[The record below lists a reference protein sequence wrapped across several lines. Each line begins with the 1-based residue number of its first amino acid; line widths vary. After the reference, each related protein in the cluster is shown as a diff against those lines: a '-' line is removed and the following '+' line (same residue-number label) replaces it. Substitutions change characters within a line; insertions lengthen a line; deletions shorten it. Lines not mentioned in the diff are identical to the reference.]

1 MTENQEQIITRLKAE
16 FDRMNNV
23 TTSCGG
29 KLFNKSVFDENKN
42 LANKQRYEIELSN
55 KAILSEIDAMIIR
68 DMATLNEE
76 LYSMGLYAERNVQ
89 NNGQL
94 LTITSLSRMKNGHR
108 YHMDYFNYEVE
119 TKYHVVLAD
128 KSLTNKVIGFTK
140 IKMWLNGKE
149 HWFANIYELS
159 KNQVFQGKVQELYYN
174 VTRDKV

>member
-55 KAILSEIDAMIIR
+55 KAISSEIDAMIIR

-76 LYSMGLYAERNVQ
+76 LYSMGLCAERNEL
-89 NNGQL
+89 L

-108 YHMDYFNYEVE
+108 YYMDYFNYDVE

-128 KSLTNKVIGFTK
+128 KSLTNKVIGFTN

-174 VTRDKV
+174 ITRDKV

>member
-29 KLFNKSVFDENKN
+29 KLFDKSVFDENKN

-76 LYSMGLYAERNVQ
+76 LYSMGLYAERN
-89 NNGQL
+89 GL
-94 LTITSLSRMKNGHR
+94 ILTITSLSRMKGGFR
-108 YHMDYFNYEVE
+108 YYMDYFNYDVK
-119 TKYHVVLAD
+119 TDYHVVLAD
-128 KSLTNKVIGFTK
+128 KSLTNKVVGFTK
-140 IKMWLNGKE
+140 IKMYLNRQE

>member
-76 LYSMGLYAERNVQ
+76 LYSMGLCAERN
-89 NNGQL
+89 GL
-94 LTITSLSRMKNGHR
+94 ILTITSLSRMKNGHR
-108 YHMDYFNYEVE
+108 YSMDYFNYDVK
-119 TKYHVVLAD
+119 TDYHVVLAD
-128 KSLTNKVIGFTK
+128 KSLTNKVIGFTN
-140 IKMWLNGKE
+140 IKMRLNRIE